1 MNELIQLA
9 NPLLDF
15 CKQIGF
21 DKEWLIRQEEL
32 DEINYYDENF
42 QREQLEKLTIS
53 QLLLLVQK
61 YGDAFSGKF
70 SFADDELIIDS
81 TLNQRKVD
89 DFKKVVSNTPTF
101 EFRFKIDKN
110 KLKQIIQ
117 EKFSILPSQVPF
129 PHRTFLVFFA
139 ESLEKKFL
147 PSSLEK
153 IESTFWADEPASKVI
168 VLVPEHEIYLHGAY
182 LAILGGNKLQKLNA
196 VLTSEIPDREK
207 IESMYERSQR
217 QLRWQGLN
225 IKYLTPLHFKVKGE
239 AAPNDS
245 IARAI
250 YLYLAKMLVIYTA
263 EQTTI
268 DNRQQ
273 YISTYSGEKQRKDI
287 NLSLDG
293 IASLSNSEVINANS
307 QLLDAVEWIY
317 SSSKT
322 EDALTLFQTVVARTL
337 QLTESSDDTYRL
349 LLIKADYLNN
359 ELKWLWKSFIEAK
372 IDSYM
377 NQVKAL
383 EDYVSTSIQVF
394 ADRVEATIKN
404 LSDTML
410 AAVGVTLASFI
421 AALFKDGFNP
431 TVFRI
436 GIIAYALYVLIFP
449 LIYNMTYQEKYF
461 KRLIRNFHR
470 RQERFSMILDP
481 AKVSEIVGEQL
492 NESKHQFDRWFK
504 IAKYTYILVIL
515 LALLAAF
522 IIPDLMAQS
531 TSLQKSLPLPSPTTS
546 ITPSPI
552 K

>member
-1 MNELIQLA
+1 
-9 NPLLDF
+9 
-15 CKQIGF
+15 
-21 DKEWLIRQEEL
+21 
-32 DEINYYDENF
+32 
-42 QREQLEKLTIS
+42 
-53 QLLLLVQK
+53 
-61 YGDAFSGKF
+61 
-70 SFADDELIIDS
+70 
-81 TLNQRKVD
+81 
-89 DFKKVVSNTPTF
+89 
-101 EFRFKIDKN
+101 
-110 KLKQIIQ
+110 
-117 EKFSILPSQVPF
+117 
-129 PHRTFLVFFA
+129 
-139 ESLEKKFL
+139 
-147 PSSLEK
+147 
-153 IESTFWADEPASKVI
+153 
-168 VLVPEHEIYLHGAY
+168 VLVPEHEIYLHGTY

-239 AAPNDS
+239 AAPNDP
-245 IARAI
+245 IARSI

-263 EQTTI
+263 EQTAI

-293 IASLSNSEVINANS
+293 IASLSNSELMNATS

-337 QLTESSDDTYRL
+337 QLSESSGDAYRL

-481 AKVSEIVGEQL
+481 TKVSEIVGEQL

-522 IIPDLMAQS
+522 IVPDLMAQS
-531 TSLQKSLPLPSPTTS
+531 TSLQKSLPLPSLTAP

-552 K
+552 R